1 MVTRRLRLVD
11 AGTDA
16 IGAERPIKG
25 GHMRVAF
32 ATHDRTTVDAHFA
45 SAKTFL
51 FYDVGPDDYSFLEA
65 VQFDNVSN
73 EEGQHQEDGDDR
85 MATKIGALTG
95 SALLFVRA
103 IGGPAAAR
111 VVRANVHPIK
121 LPADEPI
128 AAVIER
134 IRSMLQTNPPPWL
147 RKVIRTSEAG
157 PERFIDDED

>member
-11 AGTDA
+11 ADHDS
-16 IGAERPIKG
+16 IGADRPVKG
-25 GHMRVAF
+25 GYMRVAF
-32 ATHDRTTVDAHFA
+32 ATQDRTRVDAHFA
-45 SAKTFL
+45 SAKTFM
-51 FYDVGPDDYSFLEA
+51 FYDVGPDEHAFLEA
-65 VQFDNVSN
+65 VQFDNVSDEN
-73 EEGQHQEDGDDR
+73 GSHQEDGDDR
-85 MATKIGALTG
+85 LATKIKALEG

-128 AAVIER
+128 SAVIER
-134 IRSMLQTNPPPWL
+134 IRGMLKTNPPPWL
-147 RKVIRTSEAG
+147 RKVINTSEAG